1 MSQRILVE
9 QQTTAIYK
17 NLKISGHSRSA
28 ERTCFLINNEICLD
42 AGIATQ
48 KNVKIILLTHCHP
61 DHSDKLS
68 YIYKPFTK
76 IYCPF
81 SSVNVIR
88 KFLESMQCLL
98 HNTTQL
104 DDNQRFISEES
115 VCGLL
120 PNQLFKLKDGLF
132 AKSVLLDHS
141 VTAYGYILYSL
152 NHRLKLQYQN
162 LPKTVLHWLKLQNV
176 EITESYFS
184 PLLSYLTDTSIHGF
198 RSVFHNGVPSNLN
211 FVECTFLTNDP
222 SFDVDNK
229 KHIDWPRLSEEII
242 LYPQV
247 SFVLIHFSTRYTDQ
261 DIVDFFQHLSPS
273 FPNVYLWLDL
283 GVYSVKNNK
292 FVTKIE

>member
-1 MSQRILVE
+1 VE

-17 NLKISGHSRSA
+17 NFKISGHSRSA

-48 KNVKIILLTHCHP
+48 KNVKIILLTHSHP

-68 YIYKPFTK
+68 YIYRPQMK
-76 IYCPF
+76 IFCPH
-81 SSVNVIR
+81 SSVQVIR

-98 HNTTQL
+98 HNTTNL
-104 DDNQRFISEES
+104 NEDQRFISDQS

-120 PNQLFKLKDGLF
+120 PNQFFKLKDGLY

-141 VTAYGYILYSL
+141 VTTYGYILYSL
-152 NHRLKLQYQN
+152 HHRLKSQYQN
-162 LPKTVLHWLKLQNV
+162 LTKNMLQWLKSQNV

-198 RSVFHNGVPSNLN
+198 RSVMTNGAPSNLI

-222 SFDVDNK
+222 TFDVDNK
-229 KHIDWPRLSEEII
+229 KHIDWPRLSDEIK
-242 LYPQV
+242 LYPQI

-261 DIVDFFQHLSPS
+261 EIIDFFKNFKYSCA

-283 GVYSVKNNK
+283 GVYCVKDNN
-292 FVTKIE
+292 FVSKID